1 MINVIQCKNK
11 CYKARDTHG
20 VRTLFGLHPAFLK
33 TLLHP
38 PPPRA
43 HHFNQNDQK
52 KKFTSSLP
60 KMTL

>member
-38 PPPRA
+38 PPPAPITSIKTTKRR
-43 HHFNQNDQK
+43 
-52 KKFTSSLP
+52 SSL
-60 KMTL
+60 LLYQR